1 MPSIAVVATW
11 VLIALWMVA
20 LGSVVWPISARRLGR
35 VGALRVSLWFG
46 VGVAFLLLLSINLVI
61 PLASAA
67 AVLVVALVTVLFV
80 LVTGFQWVRGRRNHN
95 SERNS
100 DRLGIPLWSL
110 PLLAGLGIGL
120 FAFAHATFGP
130 VNQWDAGLYHLNAIQ
145 FASEYRVIPGLA
157 NLHDRLGVTNG
168 HHLLTAFLSN
178 TGWGVNA
185 FRFQVGFFAFLA
197 AIELALRFIQERHR
211 RAQGIRIGTI
221 LLSLGLIGIWPF
233 LLGNPDELVTSPSP
247 DSVALL
253 LTIVGAAFLADAF
266 AARSWD
272 WATAG
277 VVTLAVAASVRAQLW
292 VFVALT
298 IAVWVVFVAR
308 TRTAQS
314 AAPSGLLIGAG
325 GVLAAGLAV
334 TTQIRDA
341 IQTGWLLFPL
351 DLLPL
356 PVDWKAFDPAAS
368 RAWIVSWARL
378 PGASPDQVND
388 NWSWVGDWTTRTMSD
403 WAVQLT
409 LGLLMLALTLW
420 LVRARFS
427 AATSSDIRPARALL
441 ILIPT
446 TIGIV
451 LWFISAPDP
460 RFAWGL
466 IVLTGAVPCAVALSW
481 TFASKRMASVL
492 TAGIAALFIVPASV
506 VALTEFNAWQDQPT
520 QILTFDGVPW
530 TISAAVVPV
539 PEPELTIYTLP
550 SGQEL
555 ITPVTDDR
563 CWLAFPLCRPYPNDT
578 LIFRGGSVQDG
589 FASRQWTDVTPA
601 VAPTE

>member
-1 MPSIAVVATW
+1 
-11 VLIALWMVA
+11 
-20 LGSVVWPISARRLGR
+20 LGSVVWPMSARRLGR

-46 VGVAFLLLLSINLVI
+46 VGVAFLLLLIINFIVPLVS
-61 PLASAA
+61 ASA
-67 AVLVVALVTVLFV
+67 VLAVALVTALFV
-80 LVTGFQWVRGRRNHN
+80 LVTAIQWFRGRGNN
-95 SERNS
+95 TPER
-100 DRLGIPLWSL
+100 RFTPLGLPLWPL

-120 FAFAHATFGP
+120 IAFAHATFGP

-168 HHLLTAFLSN
+168 QHLLTAFLGN
-178 TGWGVNA
+178 TGWGINA
-185 FRFQVGFFAFLA
+185 FRLQVGFFAFLA
-197 AIELALRFIQERHR
+197 AVELALRLIQGRHG

-221 LLSLGLIGIWPF
+221 VLILGLIGTWPF

-266 AARSWD
+266 ATRSWD
-272 WATAG
+272 WGTTG
-277 VVTLAVAASVRAQLW
+277 VVTLAVAASVRSQLW
-292 VFVALT
+292 VFVTLT
-298 IAVWVVFVAR
+298 IAVWLVFALRTQGAR
-308 TRTAQS
+308 N
-314 AAPSGLLIGAG
+314 APASGAIVGAG
-325 GVLAAGLAV
+325 GVITVGLAV
-334 TTQIRDA
+334 ATQVRDA

-351 DLLPL
+351 DLFPL

-368 RAWIVSWARL
+368 RAWIISWARR
-378 PGASPDQVND
+378 PGASPDEVND
-388 NWSWVGDWTTRTMSD
+388 NWSWVGEWTTRTMGD

-409 LGLLMLALTLW
+409 IGLLMLALTLW
-420 LVRARFS
+420 LVRAKFTPAIAES
-427 AATSSDIRPARALL
+427 LHPARALL

-451 LWFISAPDP
+451 LWFIAAPDP

-466 IVLTGAVPCAVALSW
+466 IVLIGAVPCAVVVSW
-481 TFASKRMASVL
+481 VFANKPIGLAV
-492 TAGIAALFIVPASV
+492 TAGIASLFIVPASIG
-506 VALTEFNAWQDQPT
+506 ALTEFDAWQDQPT
-520 QILTFDGVPW
+520 QILTFHGVPW

-539 PEPELTIYTLP
+539 PDPELTIYTLP
-550 SGQEL
+550 TGQEL

-578 LIFRGGSVQDG
+578 LIFRGESVQDG
-589 FASRQWTDVTPA
+589 FATRQWGEITPA
-601 VAPTE
+601 AAPIE